1 MENATRA
8 MCSLYGLLGLIPGKV
23 PMQRITQYYF
33 DPSPKGGGVCS
44 LISHIRVCEH
54 EWSKPGECLEYGLA
68 CLQIQIIL
76 GHLLGCEDH
85 KCELCNVLCTN
96 TCDDPRCDRYSHK
109 PNIPSWFFI
118 IEFFFVTQWGQRG
131 RGRITSAASVYIAAS
146 SLRNVQMLI
155 HIHWQLDR

>member
-1 MENATRA
+1 MMENATRA

-85 KCELCNVLCTN
+85 KCELCNVLCTK
-96 TCDDPRCDRYSHK
+96 TCDDPRCDRYDHK

-118 IEFFFVTQWGQRG
+118 IEF
-131 RGRITSAASVYIAAS
+131 
-146 SLRNVQMLI
+146 L
-155 HIHWQLDR
+155 

>member
-1 MENATRA
+1 MMENATRA

-76 GHLLGCEDH
+76 VVQEDMQLQTVFLRVSLL
-85 KCELCNVLCTN
+85 
-96 TCDDPRCDRYSHK
+96 
-109 PNIPSWFFI
+109 
-118 IEFFFVTQWGQRG
+118 
-131 RGRITSAASVYIAAS
+131 
-146 SLRNVQMLI
+146 
-155 HIHWQLDR
+155 